1 MLKAFNNLRIGKRIF
16 VALLIPM
23 LGLLAVSLLAVADK
37 YRLWSEMQQL
47 QSMAE
52 LAPQI
57 SALGHELQRER
68 GATAIY
74 LGSKGTLYKTE
85 LADQRGA
92 TDAQIAKLQA
102 SLGAGDVQALSAVAE
117 PVGEAMA
124 ALAQVSATR
133 QSADAQS
140 LSVADMA
147 AYYTPIIRR
156 LIASVEKMA
165 SLSHNSETTR
175 AILAYTAFLQ
185 GKERMGVERAMG
197 GAGFGAGKFDEQ
209 LYRKFVGL
217 IAEQS
222 AFFDRFSSMGDARL
236 VSALAELP
244 GMPVSAEV
252 DRLRSIAYASLQSG
266 DTQGVKAGDWF
277 AAATQKID
285 AYEKVEAEIAADLVD
300 RAQVLGNGARSVLL
314 YVLAAAGL
322 LFAVTILLGL
332 LIARGVTQ
340 PIASMTSVMTLLAAG
355 DHSATVQGLGRGDE
369 VGDMAKSVEVFRES
383 MIRADRLAQEQN
395 AAQRERDSRQ
405 VKVNSYIS
413 QFELTIRSVL
423 DGLSHAEEVMGTT
436 AVGVD
441 KGAADTRNESAAVA
455 AAAEQST
462 TNIQSVASATEQL
475 SASIDEISRQVS
487 QSAELTT
494 QAASIADSTGQKMT
508 DLVGTVGKIGDI
520 VRLITDIAEQ
530 TNLLALNATIEAAR
544 AGEAGRGFAVVA
556 NEVKSLANQTAK
568 ATEDIGR
575 QIGEVQTS
583 TGDTA
588 QSINRIMDSVK
599 QINEVS
605 SSISAAV
612 EEQGAATAEIARNVE
627 QASAGSAMV
636 TTSIHR
642 VLSSAERS
650 AGLAA
655 DISVSSG
662 DLSSQTTALK
672 QNVASFLDKVRKAD
686 GGSWGDLVDWNDN
699 LTIGQKEID
708 DEHGQI
714 MATINDLHRM
724 ISSGAGAT
732 SVEASFRRMMEYTH
746 THFSHE
752 EALMAARSYPELAE
766 HKRAHDGFVR
776 RLNQL
781 HDRFQQGHREAGTDL
796 LNLLSSWWMTHISA
810 ADAQLA
816 RFLRGATVR
825 AAGVR

>member
-1 MLKAFNNLRIGKRIF
+1 MLKTFHNLRIGKRIF
-16 VALLIPM
+16 IALLIPM

-37 YRLWSEMQQL
+37 YRLWSEMRQL

-52 LAPQI
+52 LAPEI
-57 SALGHELQRER
+57 SALAHELQRER

-74 LGSKGTLYKTE
+74 LGSKGTLYKAE
-85 LADQRGA
+85 LADQRQA
-92 TDAQIAKLQA
+92 TDAQISTLQSGLGADEIRILGAVAGPAGDAIEALAKLP
-102 SLGAGDVQALSAVAE
+102 E
-117 PVGEAMA
+117 
-124 ALAQVSATR
+124 TR
-133 QSADAQS
+133 QSADA
-140 LSVADMA
+140 LGIGVADMA
-147 AYYTPIIRR
+147 GYYTPIIRQ

-165 SLSHNSETTR
+165 PLSQNADMTR
-175 AILAYTAFLQ
+175 AILAYAAFLQ

-197 GAGFGAGKFDEQ
+197 GAGFGAGKFDGE

-217 IAEQS
+217 MAEQS
-222 AFFDRFSSMGDARL
+222 AYFDRFNSMGEERL
-236 VSALAELP
+236 TGALAELAGVP
-244 GMPVSAEV
+244 ASVEV
-252 DRLRSIAYASLQSG
+252 DRLRSVALSSLQSG
-266 DTQGVKAGDWF
+266 DTQGIKAGDWF
-277 AAATQKID
+277 VAVTSKID
-285 AYEKVEAEIAADLVD
+285 AYEKVEADIAADLVG
-300 RAQVLGNGARSVLL
+300 RAQALGNVARNVLL
-314 YVLAAAGL
+314 YVLAAASL
-322 LFAVTILLGL
+322 LLAVTVLLGMS
-332 LIARGVTQ
+332 IARGITR
-340 PIASMTSVMTLLAAG
+340 PIARMTSVMTQLAAG
-355 DHSATVQGLGRGDE
+355 DHSATVEGLGRGDE

-383 MIRADRLAQEQN
+383 MIRADQLAEEQN
-395 AAQRERDSRQ
+395 VAQRERDSRQ
-405 VKVNSYIS
+405 AKVNSYIG

-441 KGAADTRNESAAVA
+441 KGAADTRNESASVA
-455 AAAEQST
+455 AAAEESS
-462 TNIQSVASATEQL
+462 TNIQSVASATEEL
-475 SASIDEISRQVS
+475 AASIDEISRQIN
-487 QSAELTT
+487 QSAELTNT
-494 QAASIADSTGQKMT
+494 AAGIADSTGQKMT

-575 QIGEVQTS
+575 QINEVQAA

-588 QSINRIMDSVK
+588 QSIHQIMESVK

-627 QASAGSAMV
+627 QASVGSAMV

-662 DLSSQTTALK
+662 DLSTQTATLK

-686 GGSWGDLVDWNDN
+686 GGDAGDLVEWNDS

-714 MATINDLHRM
+714 VATINDLHRV
-724 ISSGAGAT
+724 ISSGAGAAR
-732 SVEASFRRMMEYTH
+732 VEASFRRMMEYTH

-752 EALMAARSYPELAE
+752 EALMDARHFPELAE
-766 HKRAHDGFVR
+766 HKRAHDNFVR

-781 HDRFQQGHREAGTDL
+781 HDRFQQGHRAAGTDL
-796 LNLLSSWWMTHISA
+796 LNLLSSWWMTHIST
-810 ADAQLA
+810 ADTQLA
-816 RFLRGATVR
+816 QFLRGATAR
-825 AAGVR
+825 AASAR